1 MQDPFKSATS
11 FLSNVRPFL
20 PDSDMPYLERLMEPD
35 RVLNEQLE
43 VILENGE
50 KFTTNAFR
58 SQHNDALG
66 PYKGGIRFHQNVTES
81 EVKAL
86 SLWMSLKCSVAGLP
100 LGGAKG
106 GVVID
111 PKNHSQ
117 KDIETITRAYARF
130 IAPNIGEK
138 IDIPAPD
145 VNTNGQTMAW
155 LLDEYEKVIGHHA
168 PGTFTGKP
176 IALGGSEGRTQATG
190 LRGMYVFTYLHEV
203 LKKDATL
210 RTKWQTKKPVDLKV
224 AVQGFGNVGYYFAR
238 ILSKLGYKVVA
249 ISDSSVGVYAEGGLD
264 VEKLKENKE
273 KFGSIKKFLDENN
286 DKNLKSITNEE
297 LLLLPIDILVPSA
310 LEGVIN
316 STNATSIRAE
326 VIVEM
331 ANGPV
336 DPNAEIILHKK
347 DILIIPD
354 ILANSGGVSV
364 SYFEWCQ
371 NLYGYYWTEEDVE
384 SKLEVLIKK
393 ATDNVLKRWR
403 EIGTANVPM
412 RTAAY
417 LIAVS
422 NILIAEKLRRP

>member
-11 FLSNVRPFL
+11 FLSNVKPFL
-20 PDSDMPYLERLMEPD
+20 PDSDLPYLERLMEPD
-35 RVLNEQLE
+35 RVLKETLK
-43 VILENGE
+43 VVLENGKE
-50 KFTTNAFR
+50 FTTSAFR

-66 PYKGGIRFHQNVTES
+66 PYKGGIRYHQDVTES

-111 PKNHSQ
+111 PKKHTP
-117 KDIETITRAYARF
+117 KDLEAITRAYARF
-130 IAPNIGEK
+130 IAPNVGEK

-155 LLDEYEKVIGHHA
+155 LLDEYEKTVGHHA

-176 IALGGSEGRTQATG
+176 LALGGSEGRTQATG
-190 LRGMYVFTYLHEV
+190 LGGVYVFTYLHEV
-203 LKKDATL
+203 LRKDPSL
-210 RTKWQTKKPVDLKV
+210 KSKWQTKKPSNIKV
-224 AVQGFGNVGYYFAR
+224 AVQGFGNVGYYFAN
-238 ILSKLGYKVVA
+238 ILSGMGYKVVA
-249 ISDSSVGVYAEGGLD
+249 VSDSSGGVYAEGGLD
-264 VEKLKENKE
+264 MDKMKEYKGKYGN
-273 KFGSIKKFLDENN
+273 FKKFIDQNE
-286 DKNLKSITNEE
+286 DKNIKFITNDD
-297 LLLLPIDILVPSA
+297 LLLLSVDVLVPSA

-316 STNATSIRAE
+316 SKNAANIRAE

-336 DPNAEIILHKK
+336 DPEAEIILHKK
-347 DILIIPD
+347 NILIVPD

-371 NLYGYYWTEEDVE
+371 NLYGYYWTEADVE

-393 ATDNVLKRWR
+393 ATDNVLMRWR
-403 EIGTANVPM
+403 EMGMEKVPM
-412 RTAAY
+412 RTATY

-422 NILIAEKLRRP
+422 NILVAEKLRRP